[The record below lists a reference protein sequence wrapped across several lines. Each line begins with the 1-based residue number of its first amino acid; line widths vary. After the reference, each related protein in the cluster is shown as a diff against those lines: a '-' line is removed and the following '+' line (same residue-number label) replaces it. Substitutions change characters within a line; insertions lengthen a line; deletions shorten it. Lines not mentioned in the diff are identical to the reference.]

1 LLAPLADTARAIA
14 TAPLGEG
21 AERILETLVR
31 AELPD
36 EAWLRS
42 IATFGELNARPAGPR
57 IRAGHGDVIAVV
69 LLRPAL
75 VSR

>member
-1 LLAPLADTARAIA
+1 MLAPLADTARAVA

-42 IATFGELNARPAGPR
+42 IATFGELNARPVGRPARGR
-57 IRAGHGDVIAVV
+57 GSAVIAVV
-69 LLRPAL
+69 LLCDR
-75 VSR
+75 S